1 MLSLEVTASFIK
13 PILKTS
19 DFKGKGEIQRLWI
32 IKCIRS
38 YLWFFFQQNPKCYT
52 FLESS
57 GQCDFIFSGPN
68 AHRGSWGHY
77 LSIIPNQVKIACFR
91 PWISSRAGQRA
102 IREQSES
109 NQRAFREP
117 SEINPTV
124 SYRRS
129 LKYFVL
135 LMLYI

>member
-38 YLWFFFQQNPKCYT
+38 YLWVFFQQNPKCYT

-77 LSIIPNQVKIACFR
+77 LSIIPNQVKIA
-91 PWISSRAGQRA
+91 PVIEELVK
-102 IREQSES
+102 EQSES
-109 NQRAFREP
+109 NQRAFREKSDCFIP
-117 SEINPTV
+117 SEPKILRLVDVIHIIYLLELIN
-124 SYRRS
+124 
-129 LKYFVL
+129 
-135 LMLYI
+135 